1 MNETPD
7 AEAAV
12 LGNRSPVVIDGVPC
26 SGTSYRISRCGERA
40 VRLGFRSQK
49 INAILIREESDCL
62 PAHNPQYHYNLQV
75 SLYSTSLLYFR
86 LWNGRIQ
93 NRRRCYRWQVA
104 SIHPIRSLY
113 GTDFRPGRPVCCYN
127 LLRNTQETCRNPN
140 CSKKW

>member
-40 VRLGFRSQK
+40 VRLGSRSQE

-62 PAHNPQYHYNLQV
+62 PAHNPQSHYNLQAFFT
-75 SLYSTSLLYFR
+75 LLLLYFR
-86 LWNGRIQ
+86 LWIGRIQ
-93 NRRRCYRWQVA
+93 IEEGVIVGSSRVNT
-104 SIHPIRSLY
+104 PN
-113 GTDFRPGRPVCCYN
+113 TFPV
-127 LLRNTQETCRNPN
+127 
-140 CSKKW
+140 